1 MSKAPDEI
9 ERPVTRG
16 SGRDLTKGPI
26 LVTLLLFAL
35 PTLGSSIL
43 QSLNGS
49 INAIWIGRFLGEAA
63 LTATANAN
71 LVMFLLLGTV
81 FGFGMAA
88 TIMVG
93 QAIGRC
99 DVDAARRAVGVTA
112 FWFILVSL
120 GVASLGWIFTP
131 QLLVLLDTP
140 AAAVPLAISYL
151 RVIFLA
157 MPAMFFLNFLMM
169 SLRGAG
175 DSVTPMLFMA
185 VAALLDVALNPVF
198 ILGLGP
204 APKLGIAGSATATL
218 IAQLSGLGLMLFYI
232 YKRDLTIRL
241 RAAEWRY
248 VRPAL
253 QLSKSILIKGLPM
266 GLQMLVVSGSAV
278 VMISFVNAYGIDTAA
293 AYGVAAQLWTYIQMP
308 AMALGAAAS
317 AMAAQNIG
325 AKRWDRVAAI
335 TRSGIATNIAL
346 TGSLVLLVNFSDH
359 LALTLFLG
367 ADSPAIPIAEHINRI
382 VSWGF
387 ILFGV
392 TMVVFGTVRA
402 TGAVIVPLVIIA
414 FSLIG
419 VRIGF
424 SALFEQRLGADAIWW
439 SFPLS
444 SSVSMLLA
452 LCYYRFGN
460 WRSARMASRPH
471 GVEPTL
477 PAEQTE
483 CATKSSWATM
493 E

>member
-1 MSKAPDEI
+1 MSQTPNKI
-9 ERPVTRG
+9 ERPLIRG
-16 SGRDLTKGPI
+16 SSRDLTQGPI
-26 LVTLLLFAL
+26 LITLLLFAL
-35 PTLGSSIL
+35 PTLASSIL

-93 QAIGRC
+93 QAIGRG

-112 FWFILVSL
+112 FWFILVSIV
-120 GVASLGWIFTP
+120 VASLGWIFTP

-169 SLRGAG
+169 ALRGSG
-175 DSVTPMLFMA
+175 DSITPMLFMA
-185 VAALLDVALNPVF
+185 VAALFDVALNPVL

-204 APKLGIAGSATATL
+204 APELGIAGSATATL
-218 IAQLSGLGLMLFYI
+218 IAQLAGLGLMLLYI
-232 YKRDLTIRL
+232 YQRDLTIRL
-241 RAAEWRY
+241 RAAEWHY

-253 QLSKSILIKGLPM
+253 RLSKSILIKGLPM
-266 GLQMLVVSGSAV
+266 GLQMLTVSGSAV
-278 VMISFVNAYGIDTAA
+278 VMISFVNAYGIETAA

-308 AMALGAAAS
+308 AMALGAATS

-325 AKRWDRVAAI
+325 AKRWHRVAAI
-335 TRSGIATNIAL
+335 TRSGIAANIVL
-346 TGSLVLLVNFSDH
+346 TGSLVLLLHFADR

-367 ADSPAIPIAEHINRI
+367 TDSPSVAIAEHINRI

-414 FSLIG
+414 CSLIG

-424 SALFEQRLGADAIWW
+424 AALFEQHLGADAIWW

-444 SSVSMLLA
+444 SIVSMLLA

-460 WRSARMASRPH
+460 WRNASMAARPNPAKPAS
-471 GVEPTL
+471 
-477 PAEQTE
+477 PAAPPER
-483 CATKSSWATM
+483 ATKPSGVAM
-493 E
+493 K

>member
-1 MSKAPDEI
+1 MSQTPNKI
-9 ERPVTRG
+9 ERPLLRG
-16 SGRDLTKGPI
+16 SSRDLTQGPI
-26 LVTLLLFAL
+26 LITLLLFAL
-35 PTLGSSIL
+35 PTLASSIL

-49 INAIWIGRFLGEAA
+49 INAIWIGFLGEAA

-93 QAIGRC
+93 QAIGRG

-120 GVASLGWIFTP
+120 VVASLGWIFTP

-169 SLRGAG
+169 ALRGSG
-175 DSVTPMLFMA
+175 DSITPMLFMA
-185 VAALLDVALNPVF
+185 VAALFDVALNPVL

-204 APKLGIAGSATATL
+204 APELGIAGSATATL
-218 IAQLSGLGLMLFYI
+218 IAQLAGLGLMLLYI

-308 AMALGAAAS
+308 AMALGAATS

-325 AKRWDRVAAI
+325 AKRWHRVAVIRHSRQHCSDRVA
-335 TRSGIATNIAL
+335 
-346 TGSLVLLVNFSDH
+346 
-359 LALTLFLG
+359 
-367 ADSPAIPIAEHINRI
+367 
-382 VSWGF
+382 
-387 ILFGV
+387 
-392 TMVVFGTVRA
+392 
-402 TGAVIVPLVIIA
+402 GAVAP
-414 FSLIG
+414 F
-419 VRIGF
+419 R
-424 SALFEQRLGADAIWW
+424 
-439 SFPLS
+439 
-444 SSVSMLLA
+444 
-452 LCYYRFGN
+452 
-460 WRSARMASRPH
+460 
-471 GVEPTL
+471 
-477 PAEQTE
+477 
-483 CATKSSWATM
+483 
-493 E
+493 